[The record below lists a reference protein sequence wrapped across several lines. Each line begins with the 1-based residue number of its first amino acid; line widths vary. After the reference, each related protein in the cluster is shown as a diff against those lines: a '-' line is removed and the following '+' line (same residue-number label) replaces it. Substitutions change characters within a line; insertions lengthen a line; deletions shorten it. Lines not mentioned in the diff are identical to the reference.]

1 LSAITPNIRELSIG
15 VTVWRTQLGFVIVRV
30 TVIGLGYLG
39 ATHAVA
45 MAELGHEVIGIEPNP
60 KQLQALQNGEA
71 PFHEPGLDHALQSVI
86 ASGRVRFQEAHDEN
100 SASADL
106 HFICV
111 GTPQLLGSTA
121 ADTSFVKAAAAE
133 LAKHLKPDAVVAG
146 KSTVPV
152 GTASKLHK
160 LMSDIAGF
168 DVHLAWN
175 PEFLREGTALED
187 SLRPDRIV
195 VGAWT
200 QHSIDVIKTAYAP
213 ILNLGTP
220 FLALDVP
227 TAELVKVAANAFLAT
242 KISFINAMAEVAE
255 VAGADAVALAQAIG
269 YDERIGKKFLRTG
282 IGFGGGCLPKDI
294 RGFVARAEE
303 LGVGSAV
310 EFLKDMDAINLR
322 RRDRVI
328 TLAKQELGN
337 LRGKR
342 IVVLGV
348 SFKPDSDDLRDS
360 PALEIAQRL
369 QAGGAQ
375 VTVHD
380 PVALPALALKDPSLD
395 REQELVEAVREADLV
410 ILGTEWKI
418 YRELDPNIIG
428 ALVNNQTVIDGRN
441 VLDVAAWQSAG
452 WKVIALGRSIVNG

>member
-1 LSAITPNIRELSIG
+1 MK
-15 VTVWRTQLGFVIVRV
+15 V

-45 MAELGHEVIGIEPNP
+45 MAELGHEVIGIEPDSS
-60 KQLQALQNGEA
+60 KLDSLKSGIL
-71 PFHEPGLDHALQSVI
+71 PFHEPGLDQALTKVLEEQRITFQS
-86 ASGRVRFQEAHDEN
+86 EHNEN

-111 GTPQLLGSTA
+111 GTPQTKGSDA
-121 ADTSFVKAAAAE
+121 ADTSYVVSAAKE
-133 LAKHLKPDAVVAG
+133 LAAWIKPDSVVAG

-152 GTASKLHK
+152 GTAATLKTA
-160 LMSDIAGF
+160 MSEIAGF

-187 SLRPDRIV
+187 SLKPDRIV
-195 VGAWT
+195 VGTWS
-200 QHSIDVIKTAYAP
+200 QHSVNVLREVYTP
-213 ILNLGTP
+213 ILKTGTP
-220 FLALDVP
+220 FLELDVP

-255 VAGADAVALAQAIG
+255 VSGADAVSLAKAIG
-269 YDERIGKKFLRTG
+269 YDERIGNKFLRTG

-310 EFLKDMDAINLR
+310 DFLKDVDAVNLR
-322 RRDRVI
+322 RRDKVVE
-328 TLAKQELGN
+328 LAKQELGS
-337 LRGKR
+337 LTGKA
-342 IVVLGV
+342 ITMLGI

-360 PALEIAQRL
+360 PALEISQRL
-369 QAGGAQ
+369 TALGAK

-380 PVALPALALKDPSLD
+380 PVSLVPLATRSPELL
-395 REQELVEAVREADLV
+395 REENLISAASGAQLV
-410 ILGTEWKI
+410 ILGTEWKQ
-418 YRELDPNIIG
+418 YREIDPVELG
-428 ALVNNQTVIDGRN
+428 KVVATKTVIDGRN
-441 VLDVAAWQSAG
+441 VLDVAKWQGAG
-452 WKVIALGRSIVNG
+452 WRVIALGRNVHNG

>member
-1 LSAITPNIRELSIG
+1 
-15 VTVWRTQLGFVIVRV
+15 VKV

-45 MAELGHEVIGIEPNP
+45 MAELGHEVVGIEPDS
-60 KQLQALQNGEA
+60 KKLESLAAGIL
-71 PFHEPGLDHALQSVI
+71 PFHEPGLDAALPKAISSGKLTFQS
-86 ASGRVRFQEAHDEN
+86 EHNND

-111 GTPQLLGSTA
+111 GTPQTKGSDA
-121 ADTSFVKAAAAE
+121 ADTTYVVAAAKE
-133 LAKHLKPDAVVAG
+133 LAKWIKPTAVVAG

-152 GTASKLHK
+152 GTAATLKTA
-160 LMSDIAGF
+160 MSEIAGF
-168 DVHLAWN
+168 EVHLAWN

-195 VGAWT
+195 VGTWS
-200 QHSIDVIKTAYAP
+200 QHSVAVLREVYAP
-213 ILNLGTP
+213 ILQTGTP
-220 FLALDVP
+220 FLELDVP

-255 VAGADAVALAQAIG
+255 VSGADAVALARAIG
-269 YDERIGKKFLRTG
+269 YDERIGNKFLRTG

-310 EFLKDMDAINLR
+310 DFLKDVDAVNLR
-322 RRDRVI
+322 RRDKVVE
-328 TLAKQELGN
+328 LAKAELGS
-337 LRGKR
+337 LSGKA
-342 IVVLGV
+342 VTMLGI

-360 PALEIAQRL
+360 PALEISQRL
-369 QAGGAQ
+369 TALGAK

-380 PVALPALALKDPSLD
+380 PVSLIPLATRSPELYREEDLLK
-395 REQELVEAVREADLV
+395 AATGANLV
-410 ILGTEWKI
+410 ILGTEWKQ
-418 YRELDPNIIG
+418 YRDIDPVEFGKVVATKTI
-428 ALVNNQTVIDGRN
+428 IDGRN
-441 VLDVAAWQSAG
+441 VLDVSKWQAAG
-452 WKVIALGRSIVNG
+452 WRVIALGRNVHNG

>member
-1 LSAITPNIRELSIG
+1 
-15 VTVWRTQLGFVIVRV
+15 VKV

-45 MAELGHEVIGIEPNP
+45 MAELGHEVIGIEPDSQ
-60 KQLQALQNGEA
+60 KLASLAAGIL
-71 PFHEPGLDHALQSVI
+71 PFHEPGLDAALPQAI
-86 ASGRVRFQEAHDEN
+86 ASGKLTFQSQHNEN

-111 GTPQLLGSTA
+111 GTPQTKGSDA
-121 ADTSFVKAAAAE
+121 ADTSYVVAAAKE
-133 LAKHLKPDAVVAG
+133 LASWIKPTSVVAG

-152 GTASKLHK
+152 GTAALLQSA
-160 LMSDIAGF
+160 MSEIAGF

-187 SLRPDRIV
+187 SLKPDRIV
-195 VGAWT
+195 VGTWS
-200 QHSIDVIKTAYAP
+200 QHSVDVLREVYAP
-213 ILNLGTP
+213 VLATGTP
-220 FLALDVP
+220 FLELDVP

-255 VAGADAVALAQAIG
+255 VSGADAVSLAKAIG
-269 YDERIGKKFLRTG
+269 YDERIGNKFLRTG

-310 EFLKDMDAINLR
+310 EFLKDVDAVNLR
-322 RRDRVI
+322 RRTKVVEI
-328 TLAKQELGN
+328 ATQELGS
-337 LRGKR
+337 LTGKA
-342 IVVLGV
+342 ITILGI

-360 PALEIAQRL
+360 PALEISQRL
-369 QAGGAQ
+369 TALGAK

-380 PVALPALALKDPSLD
+380 PVSLTPLATRSPELY
-395 REQELVEAVREADLV
+395 REEDLYKAAAGADLV
-410 ILGTEWKI
+410 ILGTEWKQ
-418 YRELDPNIIG
+418 YREIDPVEFGKVVATKTI
-428 ALVNNQTVIDGRN
+428 IDGRN
-441 VLDVAAWQSAG
+441 VLEVAKWQSAG
-452 WKVIALGRSIVNG
+452 WRVIALGRNVHNV

>member
-1 LSAITPNIRELSIG
+1 MK
-15 VTVWRTQLGFVIVRV
+15 V

-45 MAELGHEVIGIEPNP
+45 MAELGHQVIGIEPDSQ
-60 KQLQALQNGEA
+60 KLSSLAAGIL
-71 PFHEPGLDHALQSVI
+71 PFHEPGLDAALPSAI
-86 ASGRVRFQEAHDEN
+86 SSGRLSFQSQHNEE

-111 GTPQLLGSTA
+111 GTPQTKGSDA
-121 ADTSFVKAAAAE
+121 ADTSYVIAAAKE
-133 LAKHLKPDAVVAG
+133 LAAWIKPTAVVAG

-152 GTASKLHK
+152 GTAATLRDA
-160 LMSDIAGF
+160 MNEIAGF
-168 DVHLAWN
+168 EVHLAWN

-195 VGAWT
+195 VGTWD
-200 QHSIDVIKTAYAP
+200 QHSVNVLREVYAP
-213 ILNLGTP
+213 ILETGTP
-220 FLALDVP
+220 FLELDVP

-255 VAGADAVALAQAIG
+255 VSGADAVSLAQAIG
-269 YDERIGKKFLRTG
+269 YDERIGNKFLRSG

-310 EFLKDMDAINLR
+310 EFLKDVDAVNLR
-322 RRDRVI
+322 RRDKVVE
-328 TLAKQELGN
+328 LARQELG
-337 LRGKR
+337 LVAGKS
-342 IVVLGV
+342 VTMLGI

-360 PALEIAQRL
+360 PALEISQRL
-369 QAGGAQ
+369 AALGAK

-380 PVALPALALKDPSLD
+380 PVSLTPLATRSPELLRQENLLEAAKD
-395 REQELVEAVREADLV
+395 ADLV
-410 ILGTEWKI
+410 ILGTEWKQ
-418 YRELDPNIIG
+418 YREIDPQELG
-428 ALVNNQTVIDGRN
+428 AVVSTKTIIDGRN
-441 VLDVAAWQSAG
+441 ILDVAKWQAAD
-452 WKVIALGRSIVNG
+452 WRVIALGRNVHNG